1 MKPSSRVLLAA
12 TFVGALVAAAPF
24 LCAQDAPAVP
34 QDPAPGQAAPPVV
47 EPPAVP
53 PPQVAPAPDAAAG
66 TQVAPNPGRAG
77 GVGGMMPEVISTYGK
92 AVDDLWWL
100 IVWITLVTFIAVEVL
115 LVIFLVKYRHRD
127 GRRASYT
134 HGHRGL
140 EIVWTVATAAILV
153 FIAIVQRDTWAH
165 IKEEIP
171 GPEKSPLLVR
181 VFGEQFNWHFVYA
194 GADGKFETRRDED
207 MFGEENPIGLKEPKA
222 DVYRRSLL
230 VPVNT
235 PVILELNS
243 LAKFEV
249 NTGKR
254 YLPVLHSFFSP
265 NLRLKQD
272 VVPFH
277 PSKIWFEATKTGTFE
292 IACAELCGQN
302 HYTMRADLKVLSAE
316 ELKTALGY
324 DWQAARATQFTENP
338 K

>member
-1 MKPSSRVLLAA
+1 LKLRSRAGIALALIVFFAGRPLLLAQEGKA
-12 TFVGALVAAAPF
+12 PPAPAAPAGALPAAAP
-24 LCAQDAPAVP
+24 
-34 QDPAPGQAAPPVV
+34 AASSSSS
-47 EPPAVP
+47 
-53 PPQVAPAPDAAAG
+53 
-66 TQVAPNPGRAG
+66 
-77 GVGGMMPEVISTYGK
+77 GMMPEIISTYGQ

-100 IVWITLVTFIAVEVL
+100 IVWITLVTFIVVEVL

-140 EIVWTVATAAILV
+140 EVIWTVATAAILV
-153 FIAIVQRDTWAH
+153 FIAIIQRDTWAH

-171 GPEKSPLLVR
+171 GPEKNPLLVR

-194 GADGKFETRRDED
+194 GADGKFEPRRDED
-207 MFGEENPIGLKEPKA
+207 MFGEDNPIGLKDPKA
-222 DVYRRSLL
+222 DVYRRALL
-230 VPVNT
+230 VPVGV
-235 PVILELNS
+235 PVVLELNS

-254 YLPVLHSFFSP
+254 DLPVLHSFFSP

-272 VVPFH
+272 LVPFH
-277 PSKIWFEATKTGTFE
+277 PARIWFEATKTGTFE

-302 HYTMRADLKVLSAE
+302 HYTMRADLKVMTAD
-316 ELKTALGY
+316 ELKAALGY

>member
-1 MKPSSRVLLAA
+1 
-12 TFVGALVAAAPF
+12 
-24 LCAQDAPAVP
+24 
-34 QDPAPGQAAPPVV
+34 
-47 EPPAVP
+47 
-53 PPQVAPAPDAAAG
+53 
-66 TQVAPNPGRAG
+66 
-77 GVGGMMPEVISTYGK
+77 MMPEIISTYGQS
-92 AVDDLWWL
+92 VDDLWWL
-100 IVWITLVTFIAVEVL
+100 IVWITLVAFIAVEVL

-140 EIVWTVATAAILV
+140 EVVWTVATAAILV

-165 IKEEIP
+165 IKEDLP
-171 GPEKSPLLVR
+171 GPEKNPLLVR

-194 GADGKFETRRDED
+194 GADGKFEPRRDED
-207 MFGEENPIGLKEPKA
+207 MFGEDNPIGLKDPKL
-222 DVYRRSLL
+222 DVYRRALL
-230 VPVNT
+230 VPVDT

-254 YLPVLHSFFSP
+254 DLPVLHSFFSP

-272 VVPFH
+272 LVPFH
-277 PSKIWFEATKTGTFE
+277 PGKIWFQATKTGTFE

-302 HYTMRADLKVLSAE
+302 HYTMRADLKVMTAD
-316 ELKTALGY
+316 ELKAALGY